1 MVHASPRDAGGLKLH
16 MIVLDFL
23 NSLELKEGL

>member
-16 MIVLDFL
+16 MIALDFL
-23 NSLELKEGL
+23 NLLGLREGL